1 MYFVLTGENMG
12 FKLFQERMGEEL
24 YLKKLKEADEV
35 CEMYISVRLLLLHAI
50 NILDRIGRL
59 PRVIGRNLRGF
70 LLKENSS
77 LLLSRLYLKVLTK
90 ISF

>member
-50 NILDRIGRL
+50 NLVIFSTFWTGLDA
-59 PRVIGRNLRGF
+59 
-70 LLKENSS
+70 
-77 LLLSRLYLKVLTK
+77 YLV
-90 ISF
+90 

>member
-35 CEMYISVRLLLLHAI
+35 CEMCISVRLLLLHAI
-50 NILDRIGRL
+50 NLVIFSTFWTGLDA
-59 PRVIGRNLRGF
+59 
-70 LLKENSS
+70 
-77 LLLSRLYLKVLTK
+77 YLV
-90 ISF
+90 